1 MQTLTVIHPNL
12 PLVVTDSHGPR
23 PTRGCALGD
32 QLPHPP
38 EGEPCAGKGSLA
50 GVVGA
55 ADGGRGEQQGQE
67 SET

>member
-12 PLVVTDSHGPR
+12 PLVVTGSWAR

-32 QLPHPP
+32 QLPHLP

-55 ADGGRGEQQGQE
+55 AEGGRGEQQGQV